1 MCALLIQTLAFCTF
15 EPNLNF
21 RQTHNVRLLRSFL
34 RFLSNCTVKY
44 FLCNLDPSF
53 NQRRPSLIIP
63 KMKLTLAIAAA
74 LIGTAS
80 AFSAVAPNGNAAV
93 DHSLKGIDDGAPHDV
108 FDPTSGDNAALK
120 RNNKDDVWVP
130 QRARPRRNRKSA
142 AVRAM
147 VRENIVTPSNF
158 IYPLFIHDEDFNT
171 EIPSMPGCERHSL
184 DSMVREV
191 GEAYDLGVKTFVLF
205 PKVPDELKTNLGV
218 EAYNPDGIVHRA
230 IRMIKEKYPDSVVC
244 TDVALDPYSDQGHDG
259 VVEDGKILND
269 VTINQLCKQAVSQ
282 ARAGA
287 DVVAPSDMMV
297 S

>member
-1 MCALLIQTLAFCTF
+1 
-15 EPNLNF
+15 
-21 RQTHNVRLLRSFL
+21 
-34 RFLSNCTVKY
+34 
-44 FLCNLDPSF
+44 
-53 NQRRPSLIIP
+53 
-63 KMKLTLAIAAA
+63 MKLTLAIVAA
-74 LIGTAS
+74 LVGSAN
-80 AFSAVAPNGNAAV
+80 AFSAVAPNGNAAAAV
-93 DHSLKGIDDGAPHDV
+93 DHSLKGIDDGAAHDV
-108 FDPTSGDNAALK
+108 FDPTAGDNAALT

-147 VRENIVTPSNF
+147 LRENIVTPANF
-158 IYPLFIHDEDFNT
+158 IYPLFIHEEDFNT
-171 EIPSMPGCERHSL
+171 AIPSMPGCERHSL

-191 GEAYDLGVKTFVLF
+191 GESYDLGVKTFVLF

>member
-1 MCALLIQTLAFCTF
+1 
-15 EPNLNF
+15 
-21 RQTHNVRLLRSFL
+21 
-34 RFLSNCTVKY
+34 
-44 FLCNLDPSF
+44 
-53 NQRRPSLIIP
+53 
-63 KMKLTLAIAAA
+63 MKLVALCLIALA
-74 LIGTAS
+74 GTAA
-80 AFSAVAPNGNAAV
+80 AFSAIPSVANGNAAAV
-93 DHSLKGIDDGAPHDV
+93 DRTLKGIDDTANHDV
-108 FDPTSGDNAALK
+108 FDPTSGDNAALQ
-120 RNNKDDVWVP
+120 RNNKDEVWVS

-147 VRENIVTPSNF
+147 VRENIVTPANF

-218 EAYNPDGIVHRA
+218 EAYNPNGIVHRA
-230 IRMIKEKYPDSVVC
+230 IRMIKEQYPDSVVC

-287 DVVAPSDMMV
+287 DIVAPSDMMV
-297 S
+297 SAYPVSLHVLFIHCIIFLSQKLNVSSSLIVYLAGDSMAK